1 MRLVFSN
8 LWKQLE
14 KLCTLDSDSY
24 EVRRE
29 KVTLVVITGLCTL
42 ASIIWGAIYYAL
54 LGATTTT
61 YIRGYHNDLHY
72 FWIYRYCWD
81 GSLYFSHNETFF
93 SPSLCFFL
101 YDILEPD
108 CDAMEFGRICRF
120 WSFDAVVP
128 FSSI

>member
-24 EVRRE
+24 EIRRE

-42 ASIIWGAIYYAL
+42 ASIIWGTIYYAL

-61 YIRGYHNDLHY
+61 YITFGFTVVVGMALFIFLITNVFLP
-72 FWIYRYCWD
+72 F
-81 GSLYFSHNETFF
+81 FMFF
-93 SPSLCFFL
+93 SL
-101 YDILEPD
+101 
-108 CDAMEFGRICRF
+108 
-120 WSFDAVVP
+120 
-128 FSSI
+128 